1 MIPVRNSIAHGSML
15 IGWKSF
21 DGELGADTFLLKH
34 SKTTKSGINRNSMII
49 NIKSIEKLIKQTLL
63 LNNSYNILCVLINRN
78 ITEKNKEI
86 YLKQLKEKIDK
97 IGSIKLEFED
107 KVIK

>member
-1 MIPVRNSIAHGSML
+1 ML